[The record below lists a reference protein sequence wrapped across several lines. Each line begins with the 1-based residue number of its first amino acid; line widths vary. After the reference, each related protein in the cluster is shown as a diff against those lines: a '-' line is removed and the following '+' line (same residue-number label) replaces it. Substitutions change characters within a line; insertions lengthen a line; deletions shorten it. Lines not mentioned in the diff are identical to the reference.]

1 MIALEHGD
9 VRFCLQLPPSI
20 LIDSLTSMIFPSK
33 IWIHM
38 VSSCLIHEINW
49 NQRVFIRENKMA
61 FSGENVKPHGISMFS
76 MLKMLLYHRLTE
88 AAPGRDRTG
97 TAAGFTARWTVE
109 VPAPAVA
116 LAAKAQCPMR
126 TVFFWAYIYICV
138 CVLMMMM
145 MVVMM
150 MMIRM
155 FWWFLVPRNWWFCF
169 NSACIQPFYMAA
181 LPVSILL
188 FYISSSTYCLAHIL
202 RYYILLLQ
210 IPLKPPSSCV
220 THAKIPVF
228 ASKIYHF
235 SGPNR
240 SQNHGFSSWA
250 TLVFRSRSRSRRRK
264 RRRSSSSSSSRQWVM
279 SGR

>member
-9 VRFCLQLPPSI
+9 VRFCLQLLPSI

-126 TVFFWAYIYICV
+126 TVFFGAYIYMCV
-138 CVLMMMM
+138 WWWWWWWYACSDGFLCPGTGDFVL
-145 MVVMM
+145 
-150 MMIRM
+150 IPYNPSTWR
-155 FWWFLVPRNWWFCF
+155 LCLCIFC
-169 NSACIQPFYMAA
+169 C
-181 LPVSILL
+181 
-188 FYISSSTYCLAHIL
+188 STYPRLLTVWFTSCVIIFCCYKSLL
-202 RYYILLLQ
+202 NPLLL
-210 IPLKPPSSCV
+210 
-220 THAKIPVF
+220 A
-228 ASKIYHF
+228 
-235 SGPNR
+235 
-240 SQNHGFSSWA
+240 
-250 TLVFRSRSRSRRRK
+250 
-264 RRRSSSSSSSRQWVM
+264 
-279 SGR
+279 